1 MTKREKRLRKLR
13 QNPKNVSFDDLRT
26 VLEDFGFEL
35 VRSSGSHHSF
45 NIVIDGEPRLFVVPY
60 RRTVKPVY
68 VREALRLIDLI
79 LAAQADEDDATDD
92 DSKEEQDTD
101 DN

>member
-1 MTKREKRLRKLR
+1 MTKREKRLQKLR
-13 QNPKNVSFDDLRT
+13 QNPKNVSFDDLRS

-45 NIVIDGEPRLFVVPY
+45 NIMIDGEPRLFVVPH
-60 RRTVKPVY
+60 RRPVKTVY

-79 LAAQADEDDATDD
+79 LAEEVDEEEENDD
-92 DSKEEQDTD
+92 
-101 DN
+101 